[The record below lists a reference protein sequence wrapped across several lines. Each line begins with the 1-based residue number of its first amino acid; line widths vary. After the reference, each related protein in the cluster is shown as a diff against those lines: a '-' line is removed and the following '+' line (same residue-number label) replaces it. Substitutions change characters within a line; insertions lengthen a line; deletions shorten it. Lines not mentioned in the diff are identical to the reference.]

1 VKVVRVLS
9 QLALLSVAAAALV
22 GLTELYSGSAR
33 PPLPD
38 PSTQAERRHRP
49 SAPQI
54 SLFGEFL
61 ADGTV
66 LAIYA
71 LAGRLI
77 FRLRL
82 SPAPRAKGQS
92 ISLDL
97 HRERRT
103 KFGVAHRFSEGNSI
117 NVTEI

>member
-1 VKVVRVLS
+1 MYGG
-9 QLALLSVAAAALV
+9 SV
-22 GLTELYSGSAR
+22 R
-33 PPLPD
+33 PPLPN

-54 SLFGEFL
+54 DLFGEFA

-71 LAGRLI
+71 LAGRLV

-82 SPAPRAKGQS
+82 SPSRHSKEQP
-92 ISLDL
+92 ISMHL
-97 HRERRT
+97 HP
-103 KFGVAHRFSEGNSI
+103 
-117 NVTEI
+117 